1 MRRLDVAL
9 IARNPG
15 LSRRK
20 AQDAITKG
28 QVSVSGSTVDEP
40 GAMVADDANVTW
52 DVNRKA
58 AVKRRISLPVL
69 YRDEHLLV
77 VDKPAGLLSV
87 PTDPDAVN
95 EDSVLRRLLRD
106 LGNPGRRPP
115 FVGAVHRIDRGTSGA
130 LVFALD
136 APTRTGLRSL
146 FRAHRIVR
154 HYGAIVVGAPGALS
168 GVVNKPIR
176 DAYISGRRAVA
187 RDGEAARDAITQW
200 RVVEDLGAASL
211 LDVTLA
217 TGRQHQIRIH
227 LAHIGLPV
235 AGDNV
240 YGRDA
245 AGLPGIKVA
254 RPMLH
259 AHTLGFRHPA
269 TGAELLLESPWPADF
284 VKLLRRLRSG
294 TTRGPL

>member
-20 AQDAITKG
+20 AQDAIAKG

-40 GAMVADDANVTW
+40 GAMVADDAAVTW

-58 AVKRRISLPVL
+58 AVKRRVSLPVL

-154 HYGAIVVGAPGALS
+154 HYGAIVVGRTGRP
-168 GVVNKPIR
+168 V
-176 DAYISGRRAVA
+176 GRRQQADPRCLHLRA
-187 RDGEAARDAITQW
+187 PRRGR
-200 RVVEDLGAASL
+200 
-211 LDVTLA
+211 A
-217 TGRQHQIRIH
+217 T
-227 LAHIGLPV
+227 V
-235 AGDNV
+235 
-240 YGRDA
+240 
-245 AGLPGIKVA
+245 
-254 RPMLH
+254 
-259 AHTLGFRHPA
+259 
-269 TGAELLLESPWPADF
+269 
-284 VKLLRRLRSG
+284 RLRA
-294 TTRGPL
+294 TRSLNGAWSRTWAPPACWT